1 MRISDA
7 ARRNHDALF
16 GDRAS
21 TLARTDPELME
32 CYTNFAFDETL
43 ADSDLDPPTR
53 LIVQLAALI
62 ACQSLAEFRVLA
74 GAALGVGLTPAQL
87 KEIVYQ
93 AVPYVG
99 MAKVVDFLH
108 ATNQLLGERGVAL
121 PLPGQ
126 STTTPSTRL
135 EAGLAVQKQ
144 IVGSDQVEAMHANAS
159 ADERRFQ
166 RFLSANCFGD
176 YLTRSAIDLS
186 HRELLTF
193 AMLVA
198 LGGCDSQV
206 RAHVT
211 GNVNVGNNR
220 TVLLSVLTV
229 LVPLI
234 GYPRTLNGLAA
245 LNEVTRS

>member
-1 MRISDA
+1 MAISDA
-7 ARRNHDALF
+7 ARRNHAALF

-21 TLARTDPELME
+21 TLARPDPELMD
-32 CYTNFAFDETL
+32 CFTNFAFDETL

-74 GAALGVGLTPAQL
+74 EAALRVGLTPVQL

-99 MAKVVDFLH
+99 MAKVFDFLNT
-108 ATNQLLGERGVAL
+108 TNQLLAERGVSL
-121 PLPGQ
+121 PLPGR
-126 STTTPSTRL
+126 STTTPATRL
-135 EAGLAVQKQ
+135 EAGLAVQRQ
-144 IVGSDQVEAMHANAS
+144 VVGSDQVDAMHANAP

-166 RFLSANCFGD
+166 RYLSGNCFGD
-176 YLTRSAIDLS
+176 HLTRSEIDLP

-198 LGGCDSQV
+198 LGGCDTEV

-211 GNVNVGNNR
+211 GNLNVGNNR
-220 TVLLSVLTV
+220 TLLLSVLTV
-229 LVPLI
+229 LAPFI
-234 GYPRTLNGLAA
+234 GYPRTLSGLAA
-245 LNEVTRS
+245 LNEVTR

>member
-1 MRISDA
+1 MPISEA

-16 GDRAS
+16 GDRVS

-32 CYTNFAFDETL
+32 CFTNFAFDETL

-74 GAALGVGLTPAQL
+74 GAALGVGLTPVQL

-108 ATNQLLGERGVAL
+108 VTNQLLGERGVAL

-126 STTTPSTRL
+126 STTTPGTRR
-135 EAGLAVQKQ
+135 EAGLAAQKKV
-144 IVGSDQVEAMHANAS
+144 VGSDQVDAMHA
-159 ADERRFQ
+159 ERFR
-166 RFLSANCFGD
+166 RREALPAVSV
-176 YLTRSAIDLS
+176 S
-186 HRELLTF
+186 ELLRG
-193 AMLVA
+193 LSDPVRDRPVA
-198 LGGCDSQV
+198 P
-206 RAHVT
+206 RAAHL
-211 GNVNVGNNR
+211 R
-220 TVLLSVLTV
+220 HARRAWRL
-229 LVPLI
+229 
-234 GYPRTLNGLAA
+234 
-245 LNEVTRS
+245 